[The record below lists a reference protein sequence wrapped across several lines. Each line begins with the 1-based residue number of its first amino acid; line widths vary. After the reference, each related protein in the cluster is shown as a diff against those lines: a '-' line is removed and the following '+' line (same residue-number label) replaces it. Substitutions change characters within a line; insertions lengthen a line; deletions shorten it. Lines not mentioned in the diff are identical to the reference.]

1 MEPTV
6 FISHSSTDSL
16 FAARLADDLRAHDY
30 DAHSFADIIPKGE
43 VLSTTRLDP
52 RLDNAIASGTFFI
65 PVLTPAAVSS
75 SWVHKELAIA
85 VEAEARADSVKI
97 LPVLSEPCVL
107 PPQLGLRSPADFTES
122 YAEGL
127 SSLLAMLAQPN
138 AGPSAVDVTIP
149 ALYGVSAI
157 QSLFAELPRIKKLF
171 ELTPRRFEELIA
183 DVLRGAGYE
192 VCLSH
197 RSRDAGMDLI
207 AFSSW
212 DRQRAPVLVQCKR
225 YTPNLQVT
233 LELVD
238 SLATFAAPDDLSRA
252 LVVTTASCFDSFT
265 GDRRRWKARC
275 TLDLDRPA
283 WAKVFLWLAQS
294 RGMESLIQD
303 RVVIARARYAEL
315 VDRRFLTGLS
325 ATEERELQQ
334 LDLLLDAADA
344 PFYEPI
350 KDRLRVVRD
359 RIRNGEDASSP
370 LKVQ

>member
-6 FISHSSTDSL
+6 FISHSSTDSH
-16 FAARLADDLRAHDY
+16 FVARLADDLRAHGY
-30 DAHSFADIIPKGE
+30 DARAFADIVPKDE
-43 VLSTTRLDP
+43 ELSPTRLDP
-52 RLDNAIASGTFFI
+52 RLDEAITSGMFFI
-65 PVLTPAAVSS
+65 PVLTPTAVSS
-75 SWVHKELAIA
+75 PWVHKELAIA
-85 VEAEARADSVKI
+85 VEAESRTDSVKI

-122 YAEGL
+122 YTQGL

-138 AGPSAVDVTIP
+138 AAPSAVDVAIP
-149 ALYGVSAI
+149 SLYGVLAI
-157 QSLFAELPRIKKLF
+157 QSLFAELPRTKQLF
-171 ELTPRRFEELIA
+171 ELTPRRFEQLVAEL
-183 DVLRGAGYE
+183 LQRAGYE

-197 RSRDAGMDLI
+197 NERDAGMDLF

-212 DRQRAPVLVQCKR
+212 DSQRAPVLVQCKR
-225 YTPNLQVT
+225 YVPNRQVT

-238 SLATFAAPDDLSRA
+238 SLAAFAATDDASRA

-275 TLDLDRPA
+275 SFDVDRRT
-283 WAKVFLWLAQS
+283 WAQVFLWLAQS

-303 RVVIARARYAEL
+303 RVVMARARYSEL
-315 VDRRFLTGLS
+315 VDRRFGSQLS
-325 ATEERELQQ
+325 AAEEWELRQ

-350 KDRLRVVRD
+350 KARLRAVCD
-359 RIRNGEDASSP
+359 RIRDSQNVSS